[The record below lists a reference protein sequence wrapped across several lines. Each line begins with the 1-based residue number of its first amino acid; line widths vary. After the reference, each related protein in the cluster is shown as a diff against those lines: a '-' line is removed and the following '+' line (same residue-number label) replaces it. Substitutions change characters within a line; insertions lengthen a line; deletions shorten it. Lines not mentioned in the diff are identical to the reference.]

1 LSSIFNQP
9 KGYKNNFMNHYQL
22 TLDGANVD
30 KNSLRVVGL
39 MYIASSDLDIRSVK
53 GESGNVQD
61 AQSSLVAS
69 LTISL
74 ANFPTSGLVQT
85 AYCSEYQQTV
95 DSFDKSVI
103 TTGDIV
109 VAYAATAAQQLSIVE
124 FYDQYTMIPVYNKG
138 VLGAIYI
145 GESNS
150 AKSQFHEPFAGISQY
165 IIISP
170 SKVEALAEGA
180 EFTV

>member
-1 LSSIFNQP
+1 
-9 KGYKNNFMNHYQL
+9 MNHYQL
-22 TLDGANVD
+22 SLNGATVD
-30 KNSLRVVGL
+30 KNTLRIVGL
-39 MYIASSDLDIRSVK
+39 MYIASSDLDIRSVQ
-53 GESGNVQD
+53 GEEDDTNT
-61 AQSSLVAS
+61 LVAS

-74 ANFPTSGLVQT
+74 ANFPTTGLLQT

-109 VAYAATAAQQLSIVE
+109 VAYAATPGQKLSIVE

-138 VLGAIYI
+138 VHGAIYI

-150 AKSQFHEPFAGISQY
+150 AKSQFHEPFAGIGQY

-170 SKVEALAEGA
+170 SKVQSLAEGA